1 MSDAEIRE
9 RQRRAAVTGDVED
22 HARVYADKLR
32 TAGPCVGAHSTQNM
46 TRNEALRRW
55 ERDFMPGEKHPQ
67 KPGMARIETVYEN
80 ETRLTWFY
88 LYQVRHPPFR
98 LRKVGVVA
106 RRVVLNDS
114 DRVVC
119 FHCRG
124 VGNPVLAD
132 LVTLAKCGDEAA
144 LSVVGPQ
151 PGPPGDPLFVVYNE
165 AWARRRLGVSSP
177 GSP

>member
-1 MSDAEIRE
+1 MRE

-22 HARVYADKLR
+22 RARVYADKLR
-32 TAGPCVGAHSTQNM
+32 TSGPCVECAPTQNM
-46 TRNEALRRW
+46 IRNEALRRW
-55 ERDFMPGEKHPQ
+55 ERDFMPGEKHPK
-67 KPGMARIETVYEN
+67 KPGMARVETVYEDGS
-80 ETRLTWFY
+80 RLRFY
-88 LYQVRHPPFR
+88 LFQVRNHKKAFR
-98 LRKVGVVA
+98 LRGIGAVA

-124 VGNPVLAD
+124 EGNPVLAD

-144 LSVVGPQ
+144 LAVVGPQ
-151 PGPPGDPLFVVYNE
+151 PPGDRLS
-165 AWARRRLGVSSP
+165 AAQAGWARRRLGVSSP